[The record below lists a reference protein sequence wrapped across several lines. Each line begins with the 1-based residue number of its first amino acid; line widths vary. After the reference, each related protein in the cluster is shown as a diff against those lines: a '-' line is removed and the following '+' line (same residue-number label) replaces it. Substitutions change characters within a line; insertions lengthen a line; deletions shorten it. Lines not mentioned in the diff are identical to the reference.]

1 VADNSAALRHARR
14 HDSRIKRQRAADA
27 IHAFEH
33 GGEPISFPAVARR
46 AGVSVSL
53 LYADPEL
60 AGRIA
65 AVRDRQQQA
74 GRQRAWHVP
83 ARSLVTEQ
91 SLRAELTNTKEQVRQ
106 LTEDVALLR
115 ERLAHQLGVD
125 AEIARGWDVHPLLT
139 QLERRAAELEADNH
153 RLRRQVVQL
162 DEAVRDLTDNLE
174 AARTMNRDLMNEL
187 NRDTPPRRPRPAS
200 TEATRN

>member
-14 HDSRIKRQRAADA
+14 RDSRIKRQRAADA

-53 LYADPEL
+53 LYADLEL

-74 GRQRAWHVP
+74 GRQRAWHIP

-106 LTEDVALLR
+106 LTADVTLLR

-125 AEIARGWDVHPLLT
+125 ADIARGWDTGPMLAR
-139 QLERRAAELEADNH
+139 LEQRAAELEADNH
-153 RLRRQVVQL
+153 RLRRRVAEL
-162 DEAVRDLTDNLE
+162 DGQVRDLTDNLD

-187 NRDTPPRRPRPAS
+187 NRDATPRRPRPAS
-200 TEATRN
+200 TEATKN